1 MYKRKLSG
9 EDICR
14 ILEESDGSDGKFSEE
29 DSDYMPDDAD
39 EDSENDHVSVTSEV
53 DVILDA
59 IENISEIDS
68 DETSKNINVQITGG
82 IFLGRNEFVW
92 NKNQIPPQQSKIR
105 KHTVIKSQLDVKLP
119 PLEIIENPTNALIC
133 T

>member
-9 EDICR
+9 EDICQ
-14 ILEESDGSDGKFSEE
+14 ILEESDGSDGNFSE

-53 DVILDA
+53 DDIAD
-59 IENISEIDS
+59 IENNPEIDDD
-68 DETSKNINVQITGG
+68 DETSNNINVQNTGS
-82 IFLGRNEFVW
+82 ILLGRNEFVC
-92 NKNQIPPQQSKIR
+92 NKIPPQQSKIR
-105 KHTVIKSQLDVKLP
+105 KHNVIKSQLDVVKLP
-119 PLEIIENPTNALIC
+119 PLKIIEYQTILLIC